1 MPEHVH
7 ADVTLIIMCGTGTSV
22 TALME
27 AEV

>member
-7 ADVTLIIMCGTGTSV
+7 ADVTLIIMCGTDTSV
-22 TALME
+22 TAPLE